1 VSAELVAGAR
11 DIILCSGAL
20 SGPTLVGIVICERWA
35 GDGSPGNRTEVQ
47 LMCHDILWLEL

>member
-1 VSAELVAGAR
+1 MSVELVAGAR
-11 DIILCSGAL
+11 DIILAL